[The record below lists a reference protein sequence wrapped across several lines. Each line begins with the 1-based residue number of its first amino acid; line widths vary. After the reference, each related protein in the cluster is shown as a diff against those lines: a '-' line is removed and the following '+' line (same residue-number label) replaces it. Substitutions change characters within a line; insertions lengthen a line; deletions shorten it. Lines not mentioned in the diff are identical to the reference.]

1 MRPRTRSS
9 AGGRT
14 RVSGSIGSKY
24 GKAAHVGTPGYSGA
38 AARGPTFAAMTRFQK
53 LALATAAT
61 TVALFSVGG
70 LVRGTGSGLGCS
82 AWPACEPG
90 RLFPSGT
97 IHSLIEF
104 SHRLLALAVI
114 LLASTTAV
122 MAWLRHRGDRAILWS
137 ALAAVP
143 LVLGQAVVGAIV
155 VRTDLDPGWVTAH
168 FALALTLVADVVVL
182 AVLATAP
189 RARPEPERSRFAGLA
204 LVTAGFTACLLL
216 VGTYVRA
223 SGSQL
228 VFTDWPLMD
237 GRLVPTLGGAA
248 TAMFLHRVLAA
259 ASLLLVLWL
268 AIRARTLPRGHRDL
282 AGLSILGLALFV
294 AQVMVGAANV
304 WTRLRP
310 WAVVLHVA
318 LSVLIWA
325 TLVALTT
332 LARGGAAAP
341 EAEREGAGEGTLAP
355 PRSLRETM
363 VTYVRLTK
371 PRIILLLLVTTVP
384 AMVLAAR
391 GMPSPWLVLATL
403 AGGTIAAGSANA
415 INCYLDRDVDEVM
428 RRTRRRPLPAHQVSP
443 ESALRFG
450 YVLGAASFLFLSI
463 AVNVLAA
470 SLALSAIAF
479 YVFVYTLW
487 LKRTT
492 TQNIVIGGAAGAVPA
507 LVGWAAVTGSVGL
520 PAWVLFAIV
529 FVWTPP
535 HFWALAL
542 RYRTDYAAA
551 GIPMLPVV
559 RGEEETRRQI
569 LLYSLVLFV
578 TTLVLYPVGH
588 MGPVYLATAVV
599 LGGLFVFRA
608 LRLWRERTPALAVSL
623 FKFSI
628 AYLALL
634 FAAVAAD
641 AVLPVR

>member
-1 MRPRTRSS
+1 MGT
-9 AGGRT
+9 
-14 RVSGSIGSKY
+14 KY
-24 GKAAHVGTPGYSGA
+24 GKAAPIGTPGYSG
-38 AARGPTFAAMTRFQK
+38 RRPSGPTFVAMTRFQK

-61 TVALFSVGG
+61 TVALFTVGG

-82 AWPACEPG
+82 SWPTCQPG
-90 RLFPSGT
+90 RLFPTGT

-104 SHRLLALAVI
+104 SHRLLAFAVI
-114 LLASTTAV
+114 LLATATAV
-122 MAWLRHRGDRAILWS
+122 MAWLRHRDDRAILWS

-143 LVLGQAVVGAIV
+143 LVFGQAVVGAVV
-155 VRTDLDPGWVTAH
+155 VRTDLDPWWVTAH
-168 FALALTLVADVVVL
+168 FALALILVADVVVL
-182 AVLATAP
+182 AVVATAP
-189 RARPEPERSRFAGLA
+189 AARPEVDRSGFARLA
-204 LVTAGFTACLLL
+204 LVTAAFTACLLL
-216 VGTYVRA
+216 VGTYVRS
-223 SGSQL
+223 SGSPL

-248 TAMFLHRVLAA
+248 TAMFVHRVLAA

-268 AIRARTLPRGHRDL
+268 AIRARTLPGRPRDL
-282 AGLSILGLALFV
+282 TTLSTLALALFV
-294 AQVMVGAANV
+294 AQVIVGAANV

-325 TLVALTT
+325 TLVALAT
-332 LARGGAAAP
+332 LARRRAAAP
-341 EAEREGAGEGTLAP
+341 ELERSEAGEQAIAG

-391 GMPSPWLVLATL
+391 GLPSAWLVLATL
-403 AGGTIAAGSANA
+403 AGGTVAAGSANA

-450 YVLGAASFLFLSI
+450 YVLGAVSFLFLSI

-542 RYRTDYAAA
+542 RYREDYAAA
-551 GIPMLPVV
+551 VIPMLPVV
-559 RGEEETRRQI
+559 RGPEETRRQI
-569 LLYSLVLFV
+569 LLYSLVLFA
-578 TTLVLYPVGH
+578 TTLVLYPVAH
-588 MGPVYLATAVV
+588 MGPAYLGTAVI
-599 LGGLFVFRA
+599 LGGLFVYLA
-608 LRLWRERTPALAVSL
+608 LRLWRERSPALAVRL

-641 AVLPVR
+641 AILVR

>member
-1 MRPRTRSS
+1 
-9 AGGRT
+9 
-14 RVSGSIGSKY
+14 
-24 GKAAHVGTPGYSGA
+24 
-38 AARGPTFAAMTRFQK
+38 MTRFQK

-61 TVALFSVGG
+61 TVTLFTVGG

-82 AWPACEPG
+82 SWPTCEPG
-90 RLFPSGT
+90 RLFPAGT

-104 SHRLLALAVI
+104 SHRLLAFAVI
-114 LLASTTAV
+114 LLASATAIA
-122 MAWLRHRGDRAILWS
+122 AWLRHRGDRAVLWS

-155 VRTDLDPGWVTAH
+155 VRTDLDPWWVTAH
-168 FALALTLVADVVVL
+168 FALALVLVADVVVL
-182 AVLATAP
+182 AVVAAVP
-189 RARPEPERSRFAGLA
+189 PARPEAARSRFARLA
-204 LVTAGFTACLLL
+204 LVTAVFTACLLL

-248 TAMFLHRVLAA
+248 TAMFLHRVLAV
-259 ASLLLVLWL
+259 ASLLLILWL
-268 AIRARTLPRGHRDL
+268 AIRARTLPRRSRDL
-282 AGLSILGLALFV
+282 TALSTLALALFV

-325 TLVALTT
+325 TLVALTA
-332 LARGGAAAP
+332 LAHRGPAA
-341 EAEREGAGEGTLAP
+341 EADRTEVDAEVLA

-363 VTYVRLTK
+363 VTYFRLTK

-391 GMPSPWLVLATL
+391 GLPSPWLVLTTL
-403 AGGTIAAGSANA
+403 AGGTLAAGSANA
-415 INCYLDRDVDEVM
+415 INCYLDRDIDEVM

-443 ESALRFG
+443 ERALRFG
-450 YVLGAASFLFLSI
+450 YVLGAVSFLFLSV

-542 RYRTDYAAA
+542 RYRADYAAA

-559 RGEEETRRQI
+559 RGAEETRRQI
-569 LLYSLVLFV
+569 LQYSLALFA

-588 MGPVYLATAVV
+588 MGPVYLSTAVV
-599 LGGLFVFRA
+599 LGGLFVYRA
-608 LRLWRERTPALAVSL
+608 LRLWRERTPALAMRL
-623 FKFSI
+623 FTFSI
-628 AYLALL
+628 VYLALL
-634 FAAVAAD
+634 FVAVAAD
-641 AVLPVR
+641 AVLMSN